1 MKKGYIP
8 SSYTFP
14 MPQLSNMLQKMIKNP
29 SPIRQIMKMASDK
42 NIINM
47 GLNPEEVISY
57 GGGWVGHHAPEAFRE
72 KYVSICMDKEKFH
85 DAGKYSPTL
94 GFPECREAIALMEKE
109 IFGISLQEENIIVGQ
124 SSTQL
129 THDMFL
135 TLANPS
141 DKILLLDPTYANY
154 VGQIEMT
161 LQKGKIIR
169 LPVLDTDTWEYLPY
183 VDETIEKLKGI
194 MEVDSP
200 RIILFPSPDN
210 PSSQIIPHEMV
221 KACIDMCQEKNAFL
235 VIDHAYKTQ
244 CFSPHPP
251 YFSWSPNDYPNLVTI
266 HSNSKW
272 CRGLG
277 RRLGWMEAHPD
288 IIDGM
293 ERTQQCSILCPDTLH
308 QVAMIEYIHKAIAD
322 GTLKRYLEENKMAY
336 KKAADVTVKAI
347 EENLGMPHLIPQ
359 GGLYTLMKVGEDG
372 DEFVKKVLKNT
383 GVLFIPGKGFG
394 DTLKEAVRIS
404 YGPHVENVDVIREG
418 FERVAEYLNK

>member
-1 MKKGYIP
+1 MP
-8 SSYTFP
+8 YTFP
-14 MPQLSNMLQKMIKNP
+14 MPELSRLLQEMMKNP
-29 SPIRQIMKMASDK
+29 SPIRQIMKMASEK

-47 GLNPEEVISY
+47 GLDPEEVISY
-57 GGGWVGHHAPEAFRE
+57 GGGWVGHHAPEEFRE
-72 KYVSICMDKEKFH
+72 KYVSICTDKEKFH

-94 GFPECREAIALMEKE
+94 GFPECREAIANMEKK
-109 IFGISLQEENIIVGQ
+109 IFGVNLQEENIIVGQ

-154 VGQIEMT
+154 MGQIEMT
-161 LQKGKIIR
+161 LQKGNIIR
-169 LPVLDTDTWEYLPY
+169 LPVLDSTTWEYLPSI
-183 VDETIEKLKGI
+183 DGTIEKLKTI
-194 MEVDSP
+194 MERDNP
-200 RIILFPSPDN
+200 KIILFPSPDN
-210 PSSQIIPHEMV
+210 PSSQIIPNEMV
-221 KACIDMCQEKNAFL
+221 KACIDICQERNAFL

-244 CFSPHPP
+244 CFIDLPS

-277 RRLGWMEAHPD
+277 RRLGWMEAHPEV
-288 IIDGM
+288 IDGM
-293 ERTQQCSILCPDTLH
+293 ERTQQCSTLCPDTLH
-308 QVAMIEYIHKAIAD
+308 QIAMTEYIRDAIKN
-322 GTLKRYLEENKMAY
+322 GCLKKYLEEKKMAY
-336 KKAADVTVKAI
+336 KKAADVTVNAI
-347 EENLGMPHLIPQ
+347 KEKLGMPHLIPQ

-372 DEFVKKVLKNT
+372 DEFVKRVLKNT

-404 YGPHVENVDVIREG
+404 YGPHVENVDIIKEG